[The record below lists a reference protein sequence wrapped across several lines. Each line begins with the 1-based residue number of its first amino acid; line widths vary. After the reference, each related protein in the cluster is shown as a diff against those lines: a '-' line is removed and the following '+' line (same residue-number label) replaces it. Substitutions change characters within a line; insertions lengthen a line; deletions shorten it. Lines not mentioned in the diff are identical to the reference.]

1 MFPPKLKTIQR
12 SLVEH
17 EGAEFALVQGKAAQ
31 QLAVLAAPGAP
42 ILADLEGQ
50 TSDHEGKSLLQGP
63 LSPRNA
69 AALRTHLPW
78 LQAQAPGPAAPPRAW
93 ATAWGWPRPATSGP
107 CAPPAAASRP
117 SSPSSPSAR

>member
-1 MFPPKLKTIQR
+1 MFPPKLKIVQR

-17 EGAEFALVQGKAAQ
+17 EGVEFALVQGKAAQ
-31 QLAVLAAPGAP
+31 QVAVLAAPGAP

-78 LQAQAPGPAAPPRAW
+78 LK
-93 ATAWGWPRPATSGP
+93 PRPLGLQTSAGMGDRLGLATPGHVR
-107 CAPPAAASRP
+107 AVRAAGGSIAP